1 MRRNYFLPIASLV
14 LGSTALAVAAPSLAQ
29 AQKID
34 TKKLALAAKATTQA
48 STLTFE
54 MNANM
59 VMTLGGKKVSG
70 IMTAKGQRDTK
81 AQASSVEM
89 DMGSYMKAIM
99 GAAGGGST
107 AQLPPAFNDPAN
119 FKIKVISQ
127 GSKMWMSFP
136 FLSVMGGN
144 PSAKPWVALDAK
156 ELGIDARQLAASQG
170 ADPTAG
176 LDILQGLSANATVV
190 GTETIKGTKT
200 THYKGTADFAALAKN
215 LPAKQ
220 AADAKKLFGT
230 KTSMPV
236 DVWLD
241 AEGRAR
247 RMDFAFSTNQSGVS
261 MTMNTQYYF
270 MKFGE
275 PVSITP
281 PPANQ
286 VGSAADNPLLMSSIK
301 QATAAKAA

>member
-1 MRRNYFLPIASLV
+1 MRRNYFLPIASLL
-14 LGSTALAVAAPSLAQ
+14 LGSTALSVAAPSLAQ

-34 TKKLALAAKATTQA
+34 PKKLALAAKATNAT
-48 STLTFE
+48 TLAFE

-59 VMTLGGKKVSG
+59 VMEVGGKKVNG
-70 IMTAKGQRDTK
+70 IMTAKGQRDSK

-107 AQLPPAFNDPAN
+107 AKLPPAFNDPAN
-119 FKIKVISQ
+119 FKIKVIQQ

-136 FLSVMGGN
+136 LLSMMGG
-144 PSAKPWVALDAK
+144 SASTKPWIGLDAK

-170 ADPTAG
+170 ADPMAG
-176 LDILQGLSANATVV
+176 LDVLQGFSQNATVV
-190 GTETIKGTKT
+190 GTEDVKGTKT
-200 THYKGTADFAALAKN
+200 THYKGTAEFAALSKN

-220 AADAKKLFGT
+220 AADAKKLFGA
-230 KTSMPV
+230 KSSMPV

-241 AEGRAR
+241 DQGRAR
-247 RMDFAFSTNQSGVS
+247 RMDLSFSTNQSGVS

-275 PVSITP
+275 PVTITP
-281 PPANQ
+281 PPADQ
-286 VGSAADNPLLMSSIK
+286 VGTAADNPLLMNSIK
-301 QATAAKAA
+301 QATAARVA

>member
-14 LGSTALAVAAPSLAQ
+14 LGSTALSVAAPSLAQ

-34 TKKLALAAKATTQA
+34 TKKLALAAKATNQA
-48 STLTFE
+48 TTLTFE
-54 MNANM
+54 MVANM
-59 VMTLGGKKVSG
+59 TMDVGGKKSTGV
-70 IMTAKGQRDTK
+70 MTAKGQRDTK

-89 DMGSYMKAIM
+89 DIGSYMKAIM
-99 GAAGGGST
+99 GAAGGST
-107 AQLPPAFNDPAN
+107 KLPPAFNDPAN
-119 FKIKVISQ
+119 FKIKVIQQ
-127 GSKMWMSFP
+127 GPKMWMSFP
-136 FLSVMGGN
+136 LLSMMGGTAA
-144 PSAKPWVALDAK
+144 PAKPWVGLDAK

-170 ADPTAG
+170 ADPMAG
-176 LDILQGLSANATVV
+176 LDVLQGFSQNATVV
-190 GTETIKGTKT
+190 GTEDVKGTKT
-200 THYKGTADFAALAKN
+200 THYKGTSDFAALTKN

-241 AEGRAR
+241 DQGRAR
-247 RMDFAFSTNQSGVS
+247 RMDLSFTANQSGVS
-261 MTMNTQYYF
+261 MSMNTQYYF

-281 PPANQ
+281 PPADQ
-286 VGSAADNPLLMSSIK
+286 VGTAADNPLLMNSIK